1 MACSTRLR
9 KLGLIEC
16 YHSARHYLGLDS
28 CVVSAAQYTTQDGL
42 WLTKTILFPALRSLI
57 DTHAALGLRLDGNE
71 TTDDIYL
78 VRLPSVDLSRIVEF
92 SGKDNLQHA
101 LESQLLRGFET
112 QADLPL
118 YRVEVLADNTVLF
131 AFHHTIADG
140 MSGLA
145 FHLSLFK
152 ALQQQSGVDASPL
165 VQVPSALALLP
176 PVDNKTELK
185 PSLSTIGRMAY
196 NAYAPAAW
204 TKAHSAWTGPTSPL
218 TPPDLTTSVRLLAFC
233 GNEVAA
239 LCAVARKH
247 EATLTSAVY
256 VLALTVLSGM
266 VGRDS
271 GKRYTRIGAGVAV
284 SLREIAGVPNDVLCD
299 YPTIVYDYPRVLH
312 EFSWP
317 AASRFAAVLQTQ
329 KRKGRETIG
338 MLEHLDGKV
347 GDYLKLHI
355 GEKRETGFTVSNV
368 GRVKVPAVE
377 GKWAIHRT
385 MFAQC
390 DVVTGAAFMINITG
404 DPTGALNVTFTWGAA
419 YVEAEFVEEFI
430 AKFQTGIQ
438 KLADQDV

>member
-42 WLTKTILFPALRSLI
+42 RLTETILFPALRSLF

-112 QADLPL
+112 RADLPL

-218 TPPDLTTSVRLLAFC
+218 TPPDLTTFRPPSGILQQR
-233 GNEVAA
+233 
-239 LCAVARKH
+239 
-247 EATLTSAVY
+247 VY

-317 AASRFAAVLQTQ
+317 AAARFAAVLQTQ

-355 GEKRETGFTVSNV
+355 GEKRETGFAVSNV

-438 KLADQDV
+438 KLAVQDV